1 MIERAFELTK
11 EEEESRGKRH
21 NRTIDPREASIFLTR
36 NVLRSFSRLTREKMM
51 KEEREEEKSLS
62 VNDSSIVRKNER
74 YTYTCTIICL
84 VAYLKER

>member
-1 MIERAFELTK
+1 MMMMLMNRGMLMIERAFELTK

-51 KEEREEEKSLS
+51 KEEREEEKSLVMS
-62 VNDSSIVRKNER
+62 MILQS
-74 YTYTCTIICL
+74 
-84 VAYLKER
+84 